1 MSFSLEP
8 LLLMSMGPTCL
19 CSAACVAC
27 SASLMLAASGAQNRT
42 GAYTVG
48 GIAVC
53 MAVSGVVDK
62 AAVAPWMISL
72 FDFGWFFSLAVS
84 GTVYFLSMPRRGS

>member
-53 MAVSGVVDK
+53 MAVSGVV
-62 AAVAPWMISL
+62 AGML
-72 FDFGWFFSLAVS
+72 FGFGPGDFKS
-84 GTVYFLSMPRRGS
+84 GYLTKPTRVRGADEGA